1 MDIAVILKAPF
12 LTEKVTEEKVIYAD
26 AGYKFKDIVGEKK
39 ILAVVGDFDSLKAP
53 PKDQNTINLN
63 VEKDFTDGERAI
75 RYAVELGAKNISIY
89 GAYGGNIDHILGNIT
104 LLKIAKELGV
114 NAVIKDDGKNTV
126 LISKDSRFKVKKGGT
141 VSIIPY
147 GGDCS
152 FLDSEGLYYPLKDVT
167 LTTKDTRGISNRAES
182 QEIVINVKSGEA
194 LIIYER

>member
-12 LTEKVTEEKVIYAD
+12 LTEKVIEEKVIYAD
-26 AGYKFKDIVGEKK
+26 AGYKFKDLVGEKE
-39 ILAVVGDFDSLKAP
+39 ILAVVGDFDSLKTP
-53 PKDQNTINLN
+53 PKDQKTINLN

-89 GAYGGNIDHILGNIT
+89 GAYGGNIDHILGNIA

-114 NAVIKDDGKNTV
+114 NAIIKDDGKNTV
-126 LISKDSRFKVKKGGT
+126 LISKESRFKVKKGGT

-152 FLDSEGLYYPLKDVT
+152 FIDSKGLYYPLKDVT

>member
-12 LTEKVTEEKVIYAD
+12 LTEKVIEEKVIYAD
-26 AGYKFKDIVGEKK
+26 AGYKFKDLVGEKE
-39 ILAVVGDFDSLKAP
+39 ILAVVGDFDSLKTP
-53 PKDQNTINLN
+53 PKDQKTINLN

-89 GAYGGNIDHILGNIT
+89 GAYGGNIDHILGNIA

-114 NAVIKDDGKNTV
+114 NAVVKDDGKNTV
-126 LISKDSRFKVKKGGT
+126 LISKESRFKVKKGGT

-152 FLDSEGLYYPLKDVT
+152 FIDSKGLYYPLKDVT

-182 QEIVINVKSGEA
+182 QEIIINIKSGEA